1 MVVIAGKHILNCY
14 PHNLKV
20 VGSNPTP
27 ATKIF
32 IIKIN
37 KLQDKAV
44 SKEAAFF
51 AFFNRFLTSSLSVNL
66 TKKVDGHFLC
76 LQ

>member
-1 MVVIAGKHILNCY
+1 MIGKYFLHHHT
-14 PHNLKV
+14 HNLKV

-27 ATKIF
+27 ATKLF
-32 IIKIN
+32 VIKIN
-37 KLQDKAV
+37 QLQDKATPSGV
-44 SKEAAFF
+44 AFF

-66 TKKVDGHFLC
+66 TKKVNGHFLC

>member
-1 MVVIAGKHILNCY
+1 MIGKYFLHHHT
-14 PHNLKV
+14 HNLKV

-32 IIKIN
+32 VIKIN
-37 KLQDKAV
+37 QLQDNAV

-51 AFFNRFLTSSLSVNL
+51 ALFNRFLTSSLSVIL

-76 LQ
+76 LQWCN